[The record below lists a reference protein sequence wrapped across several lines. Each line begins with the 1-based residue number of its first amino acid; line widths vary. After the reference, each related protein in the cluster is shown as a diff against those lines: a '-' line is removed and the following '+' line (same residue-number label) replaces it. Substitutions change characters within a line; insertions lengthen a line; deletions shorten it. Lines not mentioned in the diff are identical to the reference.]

1 MWLEDTW
8 IIGDYEFFCTLEWFE
23 GSTDKT
29 NEYWTS
35 KGRMRRGQAPTGYHI
50 TIRISPPNEYLSRQI
65 LGLLRKAR
73 PFRGPPVSQ
82 SFKKRIESFWATGM
96 LEQEDKIFEDVR
108 KVLERELSVA
118 QKKANKEKILDE
130 GEISSGGGYG
140 WQKSYEDKRFS
151 KYDPPTY
158 KDDDVLF
165 VPDKGK
171 KNKARKKSRRA
182 KSRRLA
188 PKIAISC
195 VAVIIAAV
203 FVLGNGEI
211 SLPNIS
217 LPNISLS
224 DITGC
229 KTIDSEIINPGPNQD
244 KISLKL
250 CEEYITVSGDLHKNT
265 LVTLKLHNPDGK
277 SFPTWKSAPFEDKID
292 WEIPREMVEKDRGT
306 WKITLYVN
314 GKYMQNQ
321 SLDIVVVKP

>member
-1 MWLEDTW
+1 EDTW
-8 IIGDYEFFCTLEWFE
+8 IIGNYEFFCTLEWFE

-29 NEYWTS
+29 NDYWTS

-82 SFKKRIESFWATGM
+82 SFNKRIESFWATGM

-108 KVLERELSVA
+108 KVLERELSGA

-130 GEISSGGGYG
+130 AEISSGGGYG

-171 KNKARKKSRRA
+171 KNKARKKSRR
-182 KSRRLA
+182 
-188 PKIAISC
+188 
-195 VAVIIAAV
+195 
-203 FVLGNGEI
+203 
-211 SLPNIS
+211 
-217 LPNISLS
+217 
-224 DITGC
+224 
-229 KTIDSEIINPGPNQD
+229 
-244 KISLKL
+244 
-250 CEEYITVSGDLHKNT
+250 
-265 LVTLKLHNPDGK
+265 
-277 SFPTWKSAPFEDKID
+277 
-292 WEIPREMVEKDRGT
+292 
-306 WKITLYVN
+306 
-314 GKYMQNQ
+314 
-321 SLDIVVVKP
+321 

>member
-1 MWLEDTW
+1 MEDTW
-8 IIGDYEFFCTLEWFE
+8 TIGNYEFFCTLEWFE

-29 NEYWTS
+29 NDYWTS

-82 SFKKRIESFWATGM
+82 SFNKRIESFWATGM

-108 KVLERELSVA
+108 KVLERELSGA

-130 GEISSGGGYG
+130 AEISSGGGYG

-165 VPDKGK
+165 VPDKEK

-188 PKIAISC
+188 PKIAIVC
-195 VAVIIAAV
+195 VAAIIAAV

-217 LPNISLS
+217 LP
-224 DITGC
+224 DIIGSC
-229 KTIDSEIINPGPNQD
+229 KVIDSVIINPGQNQESVID
-244 KISLKL
+244 LIL
-250 CEEYITVSGDLHKNT
+250 CKEKGEELVVVSGDLHKNT
-265 LVTLKLHNPDGK
+265 KVMMELRNPDGNY
-277 SFPTWKSAPFEDKID
+277 FRPMVFVDKID
-292 WEIPREMVEKDRGT
+292 WKIQKETYENDFGE
-306 WKITLYVN
+306 WKIKITVN
-314 GKYMQNQ
+314 GKYDGKV
-321 SLDIVVVKP
+321 LAFPVGKT

>member
-29 NEYWTS
+29 NDHWTS
-35 KGRMRRGQAPTGYHI
+35 KGRMRRGQAPAGYHI

-82 SFKKRIESFWATGM
+82 SFKKRIESFWVTGM

-140 WQKSYEDKRFS
+140 WQKSPNWVDKRYR
-151 KYDPPTY
+151 KYDMPTLE
-158 KDDDVLF
+158 DDDVLF

-229 KTIDSEIINPGPNQD
+229 PTLNSQIINPGPNQV
-244 KISLKL
+244 KIYLKL
-250 CEEYITVSGDLHKNT
+250 CKEYISVSGDLHKNT
-265 LVTLKLHNPDGK
+265 NVMLKLYNPDHK
-277 SFPTWKSAPFEDKID
+277 TYPTWTATFKDKIN
-292 WEIPREMVEKDRGT
+292 WKIPTEVVEKDRGT
-306 WKITLYVN
+306 WKIVITVN
-314 GKYMQNQ
+314 GKYHGNV
-321 SLDIVVVKP
+321 LEIPVE